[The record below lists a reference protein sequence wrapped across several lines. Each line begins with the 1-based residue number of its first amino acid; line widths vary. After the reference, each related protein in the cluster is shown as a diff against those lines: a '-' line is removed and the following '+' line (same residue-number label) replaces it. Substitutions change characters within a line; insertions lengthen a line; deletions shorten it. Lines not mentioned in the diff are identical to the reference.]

1 MGVGVRRTYR
11 VEAIVFQPRLYR
23 PREAAV
29 CLPPVGVA
37 HHIYLP
43 RAVEAEARGLATPL
57 EVVVERKAEERKKRK
72 EREDVSAKG
81 GRVVEGLCARCEENV
96 SIRGSAT
103 YCLCCL

>member
-57 EVVVERKAEERKKRK
+57 EVVVERKAEERKKKKRARRCFC
-72 EREDVSAKG
+72 ERWKG
-81 GRVVEGLCARCEENV
+81 GGGFVCSV
-96 SIRGSAT
+96 
-103 YCLCCL
+103 